1 MNNNNINSDN
11 NDIYYEFQSILNFS
25 KIYKLNLLL
34 LNNSKNSEINQTKY
48 LQIISSIFPS
58 KNNKFSSL
66 FNLIFSRFKSLKCD
80 VINEE
85 NIYYITKIS
94 DENTINIY
102 NLCCALIIFTKKDF
116 EHKLKYFFILSDLD
130 SDNLINEFELIKLI
144 QTLNILFCEEICTVK
159 TESTILAQSLIE
171 IKIKE
176 ILNLILYEPANLK
189 KIFLKDFYIDFQTLL
204 NRISKINNYK
214 FILFPSYVNMKKC
227 LETKRNEKKIVINK
241 FLKNDFFKINS
252 DLSRNVK
259 LNKNYL
265 LDVYTKNEIR
275 DFSENE
281 ILKNNRNLSV
291 EIKNKKLFSPNKKN
305 NSFYNKKHSNI
316 NIIKNNDNNHKNNNK
331 IKYELNKFKNIKKY
345 SFPQK
350 LKLSKNISNI
360 NYSKIF
366 NNEITPGI
374 IEFKEDKIP
383 RIFSLPSMLNKTKL
397 KDYNQNIQIQ
407 TRNKN
412 KKNFNYKTFDEIIN
426 DISNEEEKSKNY
438 IYNINN
444 NSYNKK
450 KLMGLKKVFDGI
462 VFDKNYTKKIFL
474 PKKIENLHLK
484 KFEIISKMF
493 ENKKKKNIFS
503 SENFH

>member
-58 KNNKFSSL
+58 KNNKFNSL

-374 IEFKEDKIP
+374 IEFKEDKIQ
-383 RIFSLPSMLNKTKL
+383 RIFSLPSILN
-397 KDYNQNIQIQ
+397 
-407 TRNKN
+407 
-412 KKNFNYKTFDEIIN
+412 
-426 DISNEEEKSKNY
+426 
-438 IYNINN
+438 
-444 NSYNKK
+444 
-450 KLMGLKKVFDGI
+450 
-462 VFDKNYTKKIFL
+462 
-474 PKKIENLHLK
+474 
-484 KFEIISKMF
+484 
-493 ENKKKKNIFS
+493 
-503 SENFH
+503 